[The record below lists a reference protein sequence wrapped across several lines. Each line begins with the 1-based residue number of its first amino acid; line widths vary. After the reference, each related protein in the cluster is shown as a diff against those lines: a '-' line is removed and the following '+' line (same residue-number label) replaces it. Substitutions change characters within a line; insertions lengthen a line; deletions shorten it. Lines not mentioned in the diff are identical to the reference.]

1 MDDSQE
7 QKPLAPVAGWDSG
20 VVTQY
25 GIGFFTLKYLVSPT
39 EKVAQAHSS
48 PNYALNSVQLRELGQ
63 RMLTLAEHLE
73 RNPPTSAGSPQH

>member
-1 MDDSQE
+1 MSKEQE
-7 QKPLAPVAGWDSG
+7 DLPLAPVAGWDSG

-39 EKVAQAHSS
+39 EKVAQAHDS
-48 PNYALNSVQLRELGQ
+48 PRFALTSVQLRELGQ